1 MDPRKKL
8 MKLQKASRYALYAVL
23 HLASAPDRQHST
35 ADIASEY
42 GISSHH
48 LAKVM
53 RTLVRSGLIESV
65 RGVGGGYRFAG
76 NVRRTALWDVIHEFE
91 SLESDIES
99 PDQLSGNAE
108 IVISGLDSVH
118 SEIDGL
124 IRSTL
129 DSITLKTL
137 LRYGVENLER
147 EQRIAAGS

>member
-1 MDPRKKL
+1 

-23 HLASAPDRQHST
+23 HLASTPDKQHST
-35 ADIASEY
+35 AEIAKEY
-42 GISSHH
+42 GVSIHH

-76 NVRRTALWDVIHEFE
+76 NLRRTTLWDVIHEFE
-91 SLESDIES
+91 SLESAIDTPEILQGS
-99 PDQLSGNAE
+99 AE
-108 IVISGLDSVH
+108 IVVSGLDSVH
-118 SEIDGL
+118 GEIDGL

-147 EQRIAAGS
+147 A

>member
-1 MDPRKKL
+1 

-23 HLASAPDRQHST
+23 HLASDPDRQHST
-35 ADIASEY
+35 AEIAQEY
-42 GISSHH
+42 GISIHH

-76 NVRRTALWDVIHEFE
+76 NTRRTTLWDVIHEFE
-91 SLESDIES
+91 SLEADIDT
-99 PDQLSGNAE
+99 PDELAGSAE
-108 IVISGLDSVH
+108 IVISGLDSVN

-147 EQRIAAGS
+147 GA

>member
-1 MDPRKKL
+1 

-23 HLASAPDRQHST
+23 HLASEPDKQFST
-35 ADIASEY
+35 ADIAGSY
-42 GISSHH
+42 DISIHH

-76 NVRRTALWDVIHEFE
+76 NLRRTTLWDVIHEFE
-91 SLESDIES
+91 SLESDIDS
-99 PDQLSGNAE
+99 PDELSGNAE
-108 IVISGLDSVH
+108 IVISGLDSVM

-124 IRSTL
+124 NQATL

-137 LRYGVENLER
+137 LRYGIENLER
-147 EQRIAAGS
+147 EA

>member
-1 MDPRKKL
+1 
-8 MKLQKASRYALYAVL
+8 MKLQKASRFALYAVS
-23 HLASAPDRQHST
+23 HLANNPDQQHST

-42 GISSHH
+42 GISVHH

-76 NVRRTALWDVIHEFE
+76 NVRRTTLWDVIHEFE
-91 SLESDIES
+91 SLVSVIDTPS
-99 PDQLSGNAE
+99 KLSGKAQ
-108 IVISGLDSVH
+108 IVVSGLDSVY

-124 IRSTL
+124 IHSTL

-137 LRYGVENLER
+137 QRYGVESLAR
-147 EQRIAAGS
+147 TD

>member
-1 MDPRKKL
+1 

-23 HLASAPDRQHST
+23 HLASEPGKQFST
-35 ADIASEY
+35 AEIAESYEVS
-42 GISSHH
+42 IHH

-76 NVRRTALWDVIHEFE
+76 NLRRTTLWDVIHEFE
-91 SLESDIES
+91 SLESDIDS
-99 PDQLSGNAE
+99 PDELAGNAE
-108 IVISGLDSVH
+108 IVISGLDSVM
-118 SEIDGL
+118 SEIDSL
-124 IRSTL
+124 NRATL

-147 EQRIAAGS
+147 VTQA

>member
-1 MDPRKKL
+1 

-23 HLASAPDRQHST
+23 HLASEPEKQFST
-35 ADIASEY
+35 ADIAESY
-42 GISSHH
+42 DISIHH

-76 NVRRTALWDVIHEFE
+76 NVRRTTLWDVIHEFE
-91 SLESDIES
+91 SLESDIDS
-99 PDQLSGNAE
+99 PDKLSGNAE
-108 IVISGLDSVH
+108 VVISGLDSVM
-118 SEIDGL
+118 SEIDDL
-124 IRSTL
+124 NRATL

-147 EQRIAAGS
+147 ET

>member
-1 MDPRKKL
+1 

-23 HLASAPDRQHST
+23 HLASEPGKQFST
-35 ADIASEY
+35 AEIAESY
-42 GISSHH
+42 DVSIHH

-76 NVRRTALWDVIHEFE
+76 NVRRTTLWDVIHEFE
-91 SLESDIES
+91 SLESDIDT
-99 PDQLSGNAE
+99 PDELSGNAD
-108 IVISGLDSVH
+108 IVISGLDSVMN
-118 SEIDGL
+118 EIDGL
-124 IRSTL
+124 NRATL

-147 EQRIAAGS
+147 DNQA

>member
-1 MDPRKKL
+1 
-8 MKLQKASRYALYAVL
+8 MKLQKASRFALYAVL
-23 HLASAPDRQHST
+23 HLAGEPDKQYST

-42 GISSHH
+42 GISVHH

-76 NVRRTALWDVIHEFE
+76 NVRRTTLWDVIHEFE
-91 SLESDIES
+91 SLESVIDTPNE
-99 PDQLSGNAE
+99 LSSKAQ
-108 IVISGLDSVH
+108 IVVGGLDGVN

-124 IRSTL
+124 IHSTL

-137 LRYGVENLER
+137 LRYGIENLER
-147 EQRIAAGS
+147 T

>member
-1 MDPRKKL
+1 

-23 HLASAPDRQHST
+23 HLASDPDKQFST
-35 ADIASEY
+35 ADIAESY
-42 GISSHH
+42 GISIHH

-76 NVRRTALWDVIHEFE
+76 NLRRTTLWDVIHEFE
-91 SLESDIES
+91 SLESDIDT
-99 PDQLSGNAE
+99 PDAVGGNAA
-108 IVISGLDSVH
+108 IVISGLDSVM

-124 IRSTL
+124 NQATL

-137 LRYGVENLER
+137 LRYGIENLR
-147 EQRIAAGS
+147 K

>member
-1 MDPRKKL
+1 

-23 HLASAPDRQHST
+23 HLASAPDKQCS
-35 ADIASEY
+35 AAEIAEEY
-42 GISSHH
+42 EISIHH

-76 NVRRTALWDVIHEFE
+76 NIRRSTLWDVIHEFE
-91 SLESDIES
+91 SLESDIDT
-99 PDQLSGNAE
+99 PDDLSATAG
-108 IVISGLDSVH
+108 IVINGLDSVN
-118 SEIDGL
+118 SEMDGL

-147 EQRIAAGS
+147 DSDTANSQGSSD

>member
-1 MDPRKKL
+1 

-23 HLASAPDRQHST
+23 HLASDPDRQHST
-35 ADIASEY
+35 AEIAQEY
-42 GISSHH
+42 GISIHH

-76 NVRRTALWDVIHEFE
+76 NTRRTTLWDVIHEFE
-91 SLESDIES
+91 SLEADIDT
-99 PDQLSGNAE
+99 PDELAGTAE
-108 IVISGLDSVH
+108 IVISGLDSVN

-147 EQRIAAGS
+147 GP